1 MRRFGLYFLSLMPVL
16 SPLRALADP
25 LDYDS
30 YTRQNPRDFW
40 MSRGDLGWLVL
51 DYGLF
56 AISVILVAWLL
67 RRRPEAWRR
76 LESAL
81 YAPFVAVKSR
91 GAMAGGWSTLSGMSL
106 YILHAMF
113 VFLAL
118 AAWIFVCQWLRHIGL
133 GAFSMAG
140 LALIGLLLVRA
151 LSAPSGSS

>member
-1 MRRFGLYFLSLMPVL
+1 MRRFGLFFMGWMLAL
-16 SPLRALADP
+16 SPMRVSADP
-25 LDYDS
+25 LDFDS

-40 MSRGDLGWLVL
+40 MSRGDLGWLLL

-56 AISVILVAWLL
+56 ALSVILVAWLL
-67 RRRPEAWRR
+67 RRRPGAWRR

-81 YAPFVAVKSR
+81 YAPFAAIKGR
-91 GAMAGGWSTLSGMSL
+91 GAMSGGWSTLSGVAL
-106 YILHAMF
+106 YIIHAVL

-118 AAWIFVCQWLRHIGL
+118 AAWVFVCQWLRHMGL

-151 LSAPSGSS
+151 LAAPSRA